1 MIERRPSLF
10 LRPAWC
16 AVLAGAPLAA
26 HAHGQEVLAMAYAQ
40 VAVVVVCLLLA
51 WWVPPLR
58 GARWWAVLG
67 CAAGV
72 VVAWGRVLDLPRQS
86 HAAEIMAWLVLAP
99 LLGAA
104 GAVAWARIRR
114 GRDGR

>member
-1 MIERRPSLF
+1 MIERRPFPF
-10 LRPAWC
+10 LRPGWC

-26 HAHGQEVLAMAYAQ
+26 HAHGQEVLAMACAQ
-40 VAVVVVCLLLA
+40 GTVVVVCLLLA
-51 WWVPPLR
+51 WWVRPLR
-58 GARWWAVLG
+58 AARWLAVLG

-72 VVAWGRVLDLPRQS
+72 MVAWGRVLDLPRQS

-104 GAVAWARIRR
+104 GALAWARIRR
-114 GRDGR
+114 GRNGL

>member
-10 LRPAWC
+10 LRPGWC

-26 HAHGQEVLAMAYAQ
+26 HAHGQAVLTVVYAQ
-40 VAVVVVCLLLA
+40 AVVVAVCLLLA

-58 GARWWAVLG
+58 AARWLAALG

-72 VVAWGRVLDLPRQS
+72 VVAWVWVLDLPRQS
-86 HAAEIMAWLVLAP
+86 HAGETMAWMVLSP

-104 GAVAWARIRR
+104 AAVLWAWVRR
-114 GRDGR
+114 GRHGR

>member
-1 MIERRPSLF
+1 MIERRPLPF
-10 LRPAWC
+10 LRPGWC

-40 VAVVVVCLLLA
+40 GTVVAVR
-51 WWVPPLR
+51 PLR
-58 GARWWAVLG
+58 AARWLVALG

-72 VVAWGRVLDLPRQS
+72 VVAWVRVLDLPRQS
-86 HAAEIMAWLVLAP
+86 HAGEIMAWLVLSP

-104 GAVAWARIRR
+104 GALAWARIRR
-114 GRDGR
+114 GRNGL